1 MVSANSR
8 FKIKVEAASET
19 VSDSQRI
26 FRVGAGIEADNQVRL
41 AEQVFVV
48 FQVVDQ
54 ILDLALLA
62 AFDCDCDPWV
72 AQTEVLARF
81 HRKHRCEESV
91 SIVGRTTAI
100 QPVVNNNR
108 VCGVSIPSVAIRLFV
123 HMSVHEHLLFRCLL
137 ALCASKR
144 FNIDNQ
150 ERGASFILEFFN
162 TDALDLARFCELP
175 QVSHLFEQVSVDLP
189 LFIEDGRQ
197 TLDLN
202 EF

>member
-1 MVSANSR
+1 M
-8 FKIKVEAASET
+8 
-19 VSDSQRI
+19 
-26 FRVGAGIEADNQVRL
+26 
-41 AEQVFVV
+41 

-62 AFDCDCDPWV
+62 AFDCDRDPWV
-72 AQTEVLARF
+72 AQTKVLARF
-81 HRKHRCEESV
+81 NRKDRCEESV
-91 SIVGRTTAI
+91 SIVGRTTAV

-108 VCGVSIPSVAIRLFV
+108 VCGVSIPSVAIRLLV
-123 HMSVHEHLLFRCLL
+123 HMTVHEDLLFRRLL

-150 ERGASFILEFFN
+150 ERGASFVFELFN
-162 TDALDLARFCELP
+162 TDALDLACFCELP
-175 QVSHLFEQVSVDLP
+175 QVSHLLEQVSVDLP
-189 LFIEDGRQ
+189 LFVEDRRQ